1 MPTYTGDRAK
11 SFPAIEKKYRKPMSY
26 WFTQLKDV
34 ADEKYPAQI
43 SFLRERFGFSQAHA
57 NAVVMYARGSKSA
70 KRHESPTDFFN
81 KLDPVSKKTVKAI
94 FKTIQNKHPKLE
106 LVIAWNQPMLKTEN
120 GYVFGLGVQ
129 KNHILLN
136 PFSKDV
142 LEINLKRWTNYKVNK
157 HTIQIPM
164 NWEIDEKMI
173 LGLVKDRLKELT
185 AKKH

>member
-11 SFPAIEKKYRKPMSY
+11 LFPAIEKKYGKPMSF

-34 ADEKYPAQI
+34 VDEKYPTQI

-70 KRHESPTDFFN
+70 KRHDSPTDYFN

-94 FKTIQNKHPKLE
+94 FKSIQTKYPKLE
-106 LVIAWNQPMLKTEN
+106 LVIAWNQPMLKNEF

-129 KNHILLN
+129 KNHILIN

-142 LEINLKRWTNYKVNK
+142 MDKSISKWDGYKVNK
-157 HTIQIPM
+157 HTIQIPKD
-164 NWEIDEKMI
+164 WSIDEKLLFALI
-173 LGLVKDRLKELT
+173 RDRLKELSL
-185 AKKH
+185 K

>member
-11 SFPAIEKKYRKPMSY
+11 AFPAIEKKYGKPMSY

-34 ADEKYPAQI
+34 SDEKYPAQI

-70 KRHESPTDFFN
+70 KRHDSPADYFK
-81 KLDPVSKKTVKAI
+81 KLNPVSRKTTKAI
-94 FKTIQNKHPKLE
+94 FKCIQTKYPKLE
-106 LVIAWNQPMLKTEN
+106 LVIAWNQPMLKTET

-129 KNHILLN
+129 KNHILIN

-142 LEINLKRWTNYKVNK
+142 IDMNLKRWTNYKVNK

-164 NWEIDEKMI
+164 DWQIDEKMI
-173 LGLVKDRLKELT
+173 LALVKDRLFEIKDN
-185 AKKH
+185 